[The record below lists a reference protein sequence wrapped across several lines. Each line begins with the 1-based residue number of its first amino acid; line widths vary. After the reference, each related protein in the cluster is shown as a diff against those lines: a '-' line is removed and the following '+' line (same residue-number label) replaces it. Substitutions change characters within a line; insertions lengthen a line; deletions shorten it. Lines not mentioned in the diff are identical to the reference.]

1 MKQFKSLICLLLAL
15 LLLSGCAP
23 AAPAQSDASTEPAQT
38 EEAAPAE
45 QTEQA
50 EPEAATEEMTGPEAD
65 FITVTDHNDNV
76 VQVPKNAQRIAVCD
90 ILPLPSVLCVFF
102 DSAEKL
108 VGIAPSSMSAA
119 RNSLL
124 SQLYPEILN
133 AQTGYMNGT
142 DVNTEELRQLAP
154 DVVFY
159 SASNP
164 ALGEKLTSSGFCAV
178 AVSAN
183 KWQYNCIETLNNWI
197 GLLSQIF
204 PENDRAALCR
214 SYSEDVYA
222 MVQERV
228 KDIPDA
234 ERARAFFL
242 FQYNDS
248 TIMTSGQLFFGQ
260 WWADAIGAVNVAN
273 ELATDNSVT
282 VNLEQVYAW
291 NPDIIFMT
299 NFNTFQPD
307 DLYDST
313 VGTYDWSG
321 IQAVQDKSVYKMPL
335 GMYRSYTPGIDTPIT
350 LLWMAKTTY
359 PTLFEDIDVTQRAI
373 DYYETVFGV
382 TLTPEQVESIF
393 APISAAGALYF

>member
-50 EPEAATEEMTGPEAD
+50 EPEAATEEMTGPETD

-119 RNSLL
+119 QNSLL

-142 DVNTEELRQLAP
+142 DVNTEELMQLAP

-164 ALGEKLTSSGFCAV
+164 ALGEKLTASGFCAV

-197 GLLSQIF
+197 DLLSQIF

-299 NFNTFQPD
+299 NLNTFQPD
-307 DLYDST
+307 DLYHST

-359 PTLFEDIDVTQRAI
+359 PARFEDIDVTQKAI

>member
-1 MKQFKSLICLLLAL
+1 MKHLKSLICLLLAL
-15 LLLSGCAP
+15 LILSGCAP

-50 EPEAATEEMTGPEAD
+50 GPEAPAEEETTEPETD

-119 RNSLL
+119 QNSLL

-142 DVNTEELRQLAP
+142 DVNTEELMQLAP

-164 ALGEKLTSSGFCAV
+164 ALGEKLTASGFCAI

-197 GLLSQIF
+197 DLLSQIF

-222 MVQERV
+222 MVHERV
-228 KDIPDA
+228 KDIPDD

-242 FQYNDS
+242 FQYNDCLLY
-248 TIMTSGQLFFGQ
+248 TSGA
-260 WWADAIGAVNVAN
+260 AD
-273 ELATDNSVT
+273 E
-282 VNLEQVYAW
+282 
-291 NPDIIFMT
+291 
-299 NFNTFQPD
+299 
-307 DLYDST
+307 
-313 VGTYDWSG
+313 
-321 IQAVQDKSVYKMPL
+321 
-335 GMYRSYTPGIDTPIT
+335 
-350 LLWMAKTTY
+350 
-359 PTLFEDIDVTQRAI
+359 
-373 DYYETVFGV
+373 
-382 TLTPEQVESIF
+382 
-393 APISAAGALYF
+393 

>member
-1 MKQFKSLICLLLAL
+1 MKHLKSLICLLLAL

-23 AAPAQSDASTEPAQT
+23 AAPAQSDASTESAQT

-50 EPEAATEEMTGPEAD
+50 GPEAPAEEEATEPEAD

-119 RNSLL
+119 QNSLL

-142 DVNTEELRQLAP
+142 DVNTEELMQLAP

-164 ALGEKLTSSGFCAV
+164 ALGEKLTASGFCAI

-197 GLLSQIF
+197 DLLSQIF

-214 SYSEDVYA
+214 SYSKKIRPGMSA
-222 MVQERV
+222 IITPSSV
-228 KDIPDA
+228 KA
-234 ERARAFFL
+234 ERDGSIRG
-242 FQYNDS
+242 
-248 TIMTSGQLFFGQ
+248 I
-260 WWADAIGAVNVAN
+260 
-273 ELATDNSVT
+273 VT
-282 VNLEQVYAW
+282 H
-291 NPDIIFMT
+291 
-299 NFNTFQPD
+299 
-307 DLYDST
+307 
-313 VGTYDWSG
+313 VGTY
-321 IQAVQDKSVYKMPL
+321 ILP
-335 GMYRSYTPGIDTPIT
+335 
-350 LLWMAKTTY
+350 
-359 PTLFEDIDVTQRAI
+359 
-373 DYYETVFGV
+373 
-382 TLTPEQVESIF
+382 VESIDRTFRNAAF
-393 APISAAGALYF
+393 AQYLLKECANMPVEVRILMSRDRNSPNGFRWTSGSGPDIRITAGTLCSASVVVEKDPPLELVFSGLRKFMFGRGVMEEFQLKNARTGAGGSAE

>member
-1 MKQFKSLICLLLAL
+1 M
-15 LLLSGCAP
+15 
-23 AAPAQSDASTEPAQT
+23 
-38 EEAAPAE
+38 
-45 QTEQA
+45 
-50 EPEAATEEMTGPEAD
+50 
-65 FITVTDHNDNV
+65 
-76 VQVPKNAQRIAVCD
+76 QVPKNAQRIAVCD

-119 RNSLL
+119 QNSLL

-142 DVNTEELRQLAP
+142 DVNTEELMQLAP

-164 ALGEKLTSSGFCAV
+164 ALGEKLTASGFCAV

-222 MVQERV
+222 MVHERV
-228 KDIPDA
+228 KDIPDD

-273 ELATDNSVT
+273 ELTTDNSVT
-282 VNLEQVYAW
+282 VNLEQVYDW

-307 DLYDST
+307 DLYHNT

-321 IQAVQDKSVYKMPL
+321 IQAVQDQRVYKMPL

-382 TLTPEQVESIF
+382 TLTSEQVETIF
-393 APISAAGALYF
+393 APISAAGTLYF

>member
-38 EEAAPAE
+38 EEAAPTE
-45 QTEQA
+45 QTEQVELEAPA
-50 EPEAATEEMTGPEAD
+50 EEEATEPEAD

-119 RNSLL
+119 QNSLL

-142 DVNTEELRQLAP
+142 DVNTEELMQLAP

-183 KWQYNCIETLNNWI
+183 KWQYNCIKTLNNWI
-197 GLLSQIF
+197 DLLSQIF

-222 MVQERV
+222 MVHERV
-228 KDIPDA
+228 KDIPDD

-273 ELATDNSVT
+273 ELTTDNSVT
-282 VNLEQVYAW
+282 VNLEHHLHDELQHLPAGRPLQQHRR
-291 NPDIIFMT
+291 N
-299 NFNTFQPD
+299 
-307 DLYDST
+307 LRLERH
-313 VGTYDWSG
+313 SG
-321 IQAVQDKSVYKMPL
+321 RAGQERLQNAPRHVPQLHARHRHADHASVDGKDHL
-335 GMYRSYTPGIDTPIT
+335 SC
-350 LLWMAKTTY
+350 
-359 PTLFEDIDVTQRAI
+359 
-373 DYYETVFGV
+373 
-382 TLTPEQVESIF
+382 
-393 APISAAGALYF
+393 AL

>member
-50 EPEAATEEMTGPEAD
+50 EPEAATEEMTGPETD

-119 RNSLL
+119 QNSLL

-142 DVNTEELRQLAP
+142 DVNTEELMQLAP

-164 ALGEKLTSSGFCAV
+164 ALGEKLTASGFCAV

-197 GLLSQIF
+197 DLLSQIF

-248 TIMTSGQLFFGQ
+248 TIMTSGQCFFGQ

-307 DLYDST
+307 DLYHST

-350 LLWMAKTTY
+350 LLRMAKTTY

-382 TLTPEQVESIF
+382 TLTSEQVESIF

>member
-23 AAPAQSDASTEPAQT
+23 AAPVQSDASTEPAQT
-38 EEAAPAE
+38 EEAAPTE

-50 EPEAATEEMTGPEAD
+50 GPEAATEEMTGPETD

-108 VGIAPSSMSAA
+108 VGIAPSRMSAA
-119 RNSLL
+119 QNSLL

-142 DVNTEELRQLAP
+142 DVNTEELMQLAP

-164 ALGEKLTSSGFCAV
+164 ALGEKLTASGFCAI

-228 KDIPDA
+228 KDIPDD

-248 TIMTSGQLFFGQ
+248 TIMTSGQRFFGQ

-273 ELATDNSVT
+273 ELTTDNSVT
-282 VNLEQVYAW
+282 VNLEQVYDW

-307 DLYDST
+307 DLYHNT

-321 IQAVQDKSVYKMPL
+321 IQAVQDQRVYKMPL

-359 PTLFEDIDVTQRAI
+359 PARFEDIDVTQRAI

-382 TLTPEQVESIF
+382 TLTSEQVESIF

>member
-50 EPEAATEEMTGPEAD
+50 EPEAATEEMTGPETD

-119 RNSLL
+119 QNSLL

-142 DVNTEELRQLAP
+142 DVNTEELVQLAP

-164 ALGEKLTSSGFCAV
+164 ALGEKLTASGFCAI

-248 TIMTSGQLFFGQ
+248 AIMTSGQLFFGQ

-273 ELATDNSVT
+273 ELTTDNSVT
-282 VNLEQVYAW
+282 VNLEQVYDW
-291 NPDIIFMT
+291 NPGIIFMT

-307 DLYDST
+307 DLYNNT

>member
-119 RNSLL
+119 QNSLL
-124 SQLYPEILN
+124 SQLYSEILN

-142 DVNTEELRQLAP
+142 DVNTEELMQLAP
-154 DVVFY
+154 DMVFY

-164 ALGEKLTSSGFCAV
+164 ALGEKLTASGFCAI

-228 KDIPDA
+228 KDIPDD